1 MTTRT
6 LMRLGLVAALFL
18 VFVLHIARLF
28 PLSLVDGLERA
39 TYDARVVLTMPG
51 SVDRQVVVID
61 IDEKSLVA
69 EGQWQSWTRDKFAT
83 LVTNA
88 FDKYQVRALGFDIVF
103 AEPDTRGGKQLLD
116 RLAQNEFA
124 NLPGFAE
131 QVQAIAP
138 SLDYD
143 RQFAEAI
150 RGKAVVMGMVFKE
163 PGESDADSTR
173 TVGQIGAPVMD
184 AQAVKLLDIPFVEQT
199 GYTANLPVLQ
209 QAAAGAGFFDN
220 SQSLE
225 VDGVFRRI
233 SLVQRYQGAL
243 YPALALELTRLA
255 LGAPALQFEFDPPD
269 MRAAVNLEAVH
280 IGAVRIPVDERV
292 TAYVP
297 YRGRTPSFDYISAT
311 EVIRGTADPA
321 RLAGKVVLVGT
332 TAPGLKDLRVTPV
345 GQADPGVEVHAN
357 LISGM
362 LDGRIKHKAPYYD
375 GIHVVMLLLIAVAL
389 ALGATK
395 LSPLGSALLT
405 GGIVATLIA
414 LAFGLWSGAD
424 FIIPLGTPVL
434 FALTLFLLL
443 SFYGFFIES
452 RGKREISKLFGQYVP
467 PELVEEMAL
476 HPEAISME
484 GESREMTVLF
494 SDVRGFT
501 SISETLDAKA
511 LSQLMNM
518 FLTQQTGV
526 VQKYR
531 GTIDKYMGDAIM
543 AFWGAPLADPE
554 HATRALAAAVEMT
567 RAVRGLDEEFAK
579 RGWPPLN
586 IGVGLN
592 TGKMNVGN
600 MGSTFRVAYTVMGDS
615 VNLGSRVEG
624 LTKEY
629 GVQVICTEATRN
641 AGPKDWAYRELDSV
655 RVKGKNEPV
664 AIYEPLGP
672 KDLLD
677 PAFRQDL
684 ARHRGAMKL
693 YRAQLW
699 DQAEAEFF
707 QLSQGPRPHYIYG
720 KFMERILF
728 LRDNPPGAN
737 WDGAFTFTH
746 K

>member
-6 LMRLGLVAALFL
+6 LMRLGLAAGLFL
-18 VFVLHIARLF
+18 IFLLHIARIL
-28 PLSLVDGLERA
+28 PLGLVDVLERA
-39 TYDARVVLTMPG
+39 TYDARVVATLPNT
-51 SVDRQVVVID
+51 VDRQVVIID
-61 IDEKSLVA
+61 IDEKSLAA
-69 EGQWQSWTRDKFAT
+69 EGQWQSWTRDKFAAM
-83 LVTNA
+83 VRNA
-88 FDKYQVRALGFDIVF
+88 FEKYRVRALGFDIVF

-124 NLPGFAE
+124 QLPGFAE
-131 QVQAIAP
+131 QVQAIGP

-143 RQFAEAI
+143 GQFGEAI

-163 PGESDADSTR
+163 PGGESNDAIR
-173 TVGQIGAPVMD
+173 TVGAIGPPAMD
-184 AQAVKLLDIPFVEQT
+184 ANAVKLLDIPFVEQA
-199 GYTANLPVLQ
+199 GYTGNLPVLQ
-209 QAAAGAGFFDN
+209 QAAASAGFFDN

-233 SLVQRYQGAL
+233 SLVQRYEGAL

-255 LGAPALQFEFDPPD
+255 LGSPPLQFEFDPPD
-269 MRAAVNLEAVH
+269 RRSAVNLEAVH
-280 IGAVRIPVDERV
+280 IGPVRVPVDERV

-297 YRGRTPSFDYISAT
+297 YRGKTPSFDYISAT
-311 EVIRGTADPA
+311 EVIRGTADPK
-321 RLAGKVVLVGT
+321 RLENKVVLVGT
-332 TAPGLKDLRVTPV
+332 TAAGLKDLRVTPV

-357 LISGM
+357 LVSGM

-375 GIHVVMLLLIAVAL
+375 GIHAVMLLLIAVAL
-389 ALGATK
+389 AFAATR
-395 LSPLGSALLT
+395 LSPAGSGLVTLGIILALV
-405 GGIVATLIA
+405 G

-424 FIIPLGTPVL
+424 FIVPLGTPVL

-467 PELVEEMAL
+467 PELVEEMAA

-501 SISETLDAKA
+501 TISEKLDAKA

-526 VQKYR
+526 VQRHR

-543 AFWGAPLADPE
+543 AFWGAPLRDE
-554 HATRALAAAVEMT
+554 NNATNALKAGLEMT
-567 RAVRGLDEEFAK
+567 RAVRELDEEFAK

-629 GVQVICTEATRN
+629 GVAVICTESTRN

-672 KDLLD
+672 KDELD
-677 PAFRQDL
+677 PGLRQDL

-707 QLSQGPRPHYIYG
+707 QLSQGGRPHHVYG
-720 KFMERILF
+720 LFLERIMF
-728 LRDNPPGAN
+728 LRDNPPGPK